1 MNTTLLLCDN
11 AEVHNGRL
19 YLMGGGL
26 TWIWANFP
34 TPMAVA
40 GLFDLDPSELGQ
52 TIQVSIRIFKDDGTP
67 ATSYDAGGNIFEY
80 GFSDTITTPPN
91 DSATHDAEL
100 DFVWA
105 AKWFGLNLAAGVYQ
119 MRLIND
125 ATGETVGVQH
135 FTAYAA
141 QN

>member
-40 GLFDLDPSELGQ
+40 GLFDLEPSELGRE
-52 TIQVSIRIFKDDGTP
+52 IQISIRIFQEDGSP
-67 ATSYDAGGNIFEY
+67 AMGTDAGGNPFEY
-80 GFSDTITTPPN
+80 GFSDTIVTPAT
-91 DSATHDAEL
+91 DSTYDAEL
-100 DFVWA
+100 DFVWS
-105 AKWFGLNLAAGVYQ
+105 AKWFGLNLAPGVYQ
-119 MRLIND
+119 MRLIHD
-125 ATGETVGVQH
+125 ETGETIGHQH
-135 FTAYAA
+135 FTAYAS
-141 QN
+141 NN

>member
-1 MNTTLLLCDN
+1 MKTTLLLCDD

-34 TPMAVA
+34 TPMGVA
-40 GLFDLDPSELGQ
+40 GLFDLDPEELGRE
-52 TIQVSIRIFKDDGTP
+52 IQVSIRIFKEDGTP
-67 ATSYDAGGNIFEY
+67 ALGSDDGGNPFEY
-80 GFSDTITTPPN
+80 GFSDKIVTPAS
-91 DSATHDAEL
+91 DSTHDAEL
-100 DFVWA
+100 DFVWS
-105 AKWFGLNLAAGVYQ
+105 AKWFGLNLAAGQYQ

-125 ATGETVGVQH
+125 ESGETVGQQT
-135 FTAYAA
+135 FTAYAP

>member
-1 MNTTLLLCDN
+1 MKTTLLLCDD

-34 TPMAVA
+34 TPMGVA
-40 GLFDLDPSELGQ
+40 GLFDLEPSELGRE
-52 TIQVSIRIFKDDGTP
+52 IQVSIRIFKEDGSPALGSDDG
-67 ATSYDAGGNIFEY
+67 GNSFEY
-80 GFSDTITTPPN
+80 GFSDKIVTPAS
-91 DSATHDAEL
+91 DATHDAEL
-100 DFVWA
+100 DFVWS
-105 AKWFGLNLAAGVYQ
+105 AKWFGLNLAPGQYQ

-125 ATGETVGVQH
+125 ETGETVGQQT
-135 FTAYAA
+135 FTAYAT